1 MAAANTSQ
9 VLSTAVLSLSLAPV
23 CGDVRLLARA
33 EAAYQRA
40 IQHDATHK
48 HDMNDLLT
56 AEQELWA
63 RLADPVSHQ
72 AL

>member
-9 VLSTAVLSLSLAPV
+9 VLSTAVLSSLAPV

-40 IQHDATHK
+40 IQHDAAHK